1 MNTQKNAEHRW
12 DKIKA
17 FRNKLYNALRGM
29 TKQQIVELWL
39 TKLVVEKP
47 YDKAFNGMKKDDLVA
62 MKKDDLVAYVVSKA
76 TYDPTASYDSMDEF
90 AAATLSN
97 TIKHIFDH
105 LSGARDGFTAK
116 KATIVERIVSAA
128 RDGNM
133 ASVYSVYSE
142 VSEAIELDMLLTLNT
157 RLSDILVGVANKSL
171 EDIQAAVAVFKAQ
184 ILEQYLTTVP
194 SRSTDVMHNA
204 FEEVKRDAV
213 RSFVSTFTTYGFLY
227 VEQALNGVWIESC
240 RKYREK
246 LDTLIDLTIVGGI
259 Q

>member
-39 TKLVVEKP
+39 TKLVVEEP
-47 YDKAFNGMKKDDLVA
+47 YDKAFNG

-105 LSGARDGFTAK
+105 LSGARDEFTAK
-116 KATIVERIVSAA
+116 KATIVERIVSA
-128 RDGNM
+128 
-133 ASVYSVYSE
+133 
-142 VSEAIELDMLLTLNT
+142 
-157 RLSDILVGVANKSL
+157 
-171 EDIQAAVAVFKAQ
+171 
-184 ILEQYLTTVP
+184 
-194 SRSTDVMHNA
+194 
-204 FEEVKRDAV
+204 
-213 RSFVSTFTTYGFLY
+213 
-227 VEQALNGVWIESC
+227 GVWIESC

-246 LDTLIDLTIVGGI
+246 LDTLIDLTTERNLIH
-259 Q
+259 